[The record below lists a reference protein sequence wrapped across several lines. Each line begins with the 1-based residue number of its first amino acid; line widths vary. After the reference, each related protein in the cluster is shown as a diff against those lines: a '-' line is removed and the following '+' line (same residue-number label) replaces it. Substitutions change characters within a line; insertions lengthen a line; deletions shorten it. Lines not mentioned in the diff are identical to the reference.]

1 MIREGGLDGGGNH
14 KSLKG
19 SVSVLRTAALGDVL
33 CSTVVADKLAG
44 LDFDVHF
51 QAHSSTHCILRRCPS
66 IYRISEPR
74 QGADVN
80 LDGAYETDPGRR
92 RKHFHEMFM
101 QRAND
106 QLRKRNIDLG
116 PPTNCRPRLI
126 VQSDE
131 REAAKARFANYPRPW
146 VFICPRSQSFAH
158 RQCPDSAW
166 VEIAMH
172 VAGTK
177 FWLGLH
183 PAPSGI
189 VDLECR
195 HFDNVILWLS
205 AADLLITVDTGPMH
219 IAAALGVPVVAIVQS
234 SSPNYHLNNQNDYI
248 AVAGPLDCLNCQQDV
263 CPINAIS
270 PPCQQVNV
278 GGIAA
283 WANARL
289 RGEG

>member
-1 MIREGGLDGGGNH
+1 
-14 KSLKG
+14 
-19 SVSVLRTAALGDVL
+19 
-33 CSTVVADKLAG
+33 
-44 LDFDVHF
+44 
-51 QAHSSTHCILRRCPS
+51 
-66 IYRISEPR
+66 
-74 QGADVN
+74 
-80 LDGAYETDPGRR
+80 
-92 RKHFHEMFM
+92 
-101 QRAND
+101 
-106 QLRKRNIDLG
+106 
-116 PPTNCRPRLI
+116 
-126 VQSDE
+126 
-131 REAAKARFANYPRPW
+131 
-146 VFICPRSQSFAH
+146 
-158 RQCPDSAW
+158 
-166 VEIAMH
+166 MH

-289 RGEG
+289 RGQGGNGVSAIVAIYKPAADTLNHCLRALLPQVDEIIVTRAQDGVLPSQVMSDPKIMQVVAPGTRLGYGKNVNFGPGTEATSTSCSSTTIVFWKATPSP